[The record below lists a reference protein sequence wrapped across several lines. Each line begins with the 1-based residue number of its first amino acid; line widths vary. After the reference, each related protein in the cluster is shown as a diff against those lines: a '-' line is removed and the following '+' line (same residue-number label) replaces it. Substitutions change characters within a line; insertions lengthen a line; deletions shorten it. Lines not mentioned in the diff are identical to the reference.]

1 LLLAAPA
8 GLSAAYSIVLGTIDA
23 MCVAGGGKGRSAV
36 GSRASDDPL
45 RGSKRGRRTKEDFGM
60 STDYRNARTADPPL
74 ADRVDGPHTVETHV
88 VGGRALAGPITTGV
102 EDHDLIRWGPILAG
116 VVTALAVMLFL
127 TVLGIALGLSAFTGD
142 RDLQTWGTAAGI
154 WGGLSAL
161 LAFFF
166 GGWMAGRGSA
176 PGPNRNGVLNGFV
189 TGALT
194 LILLVWLATSTLTGV
209 LGFFAS
215 TVTDLAGAVGPAAP
229 EALEATNVDVPA
241 DPAAVEDV
249 ATDAGEAIQEALPE
263 DPAAAA
269 AEAAED
275 ATPGAWGTVLAI
287 LLALGAAI
295 LGGVL
300 GQANERTLFRG
311 TRTVT
316 T

>member
-1 LLLAAPA
+1 VGGAA
-8 GLSAAYSIVLGTIDA
+8 
-23 MCVAGGGKGRSAV
+23 
-36 GSRASDDPL
+36 
-45 RGSKRGRRTKEDFGM
+45 
-60 STDYRNARTADPPL
+60 
-74 ADRVDGPHTVETHV
+74 TVETHLV
-88 VGGRALAGPITTGV
+88 DARDIAGSFATGH
-102 EDHDLIRWGPILAG
+102 EERDLIRWGPIVAG

-127 TVLGIALGLSAFTGD
+127 TILGIALGLSAFTGD

-166 GGWMAGRGSA
+166 GGWMSGRGSA
-176 PGPNRNGVLNGFV
+176 PGPDRNGVLNGFV

-194 LILLVWLATSTLTGV
+194 LLLLVWLATSTLTGV

-229 EALEATNVDVPA
+229 EVIEATGIDVPA
-241 DPAAVEDV
+241 VDPAAVDEA
-249 ATDAGEAIQEALPE
+249 ATDATEAVEDALPA

-269 AEAAED
+269 ADVADDAA
-275 ATPGAWGTVLAI
+275 PGAWGTVLAI

-295 LGGVL
+295 LGGAL

-311 TRTVT
+311 SRTIAT
-316 T
+316 